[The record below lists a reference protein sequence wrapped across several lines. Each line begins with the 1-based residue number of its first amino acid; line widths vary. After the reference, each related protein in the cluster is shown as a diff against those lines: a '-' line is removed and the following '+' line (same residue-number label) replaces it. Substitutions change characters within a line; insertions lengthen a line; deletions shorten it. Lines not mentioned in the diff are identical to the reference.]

1 MVVNSERMQL
11 LVDALRS
18 GEYQQTQGTLED
30 KIGNCCLGVAC
41 RVAMKHGLNIQIEI
55 QLNDQTLF
63 DGCDGVLPPS
73 VSSWYG
79 LESADPELILPGNET
94 ASATRCNDN
103 LHLDFNSIAAAFER
117 TFLS

>member
-55 QLNDQTLF
+55 QSNGQTLF
-63 DGCDGVLPPS
+63 DDVDGVLPSS

-79 LESADPELILPGNET
+79 LESADPELILPWNET
-94 ASATRCNDN
+94 EPATMCNDRLN
-103 LHLDFNSIAAAFER
+103 LNFNEIANAFER